1 MIQEQENG
9 REEADAPASDPQAT
23 NEAEAGLDAEQS
35 KSEQSQ
41 SEQQGEPSQ
50 SAELAPE
57 GDTEENLLERIQRLE
72 EDKLRLAAETQNAM
86 RRADQEVERA
96 RKFALE
102 SFTKDL
108 VPVVDNLE
116 RALQAGLDAE
126 VSKALLEGVEL
137 TLKSFQETL
146 ARYQL
151 VAIDPEGEPFNPEQ
165 HQAMAMQENGDVEPN
180 TVLTVFQKGYQL
192 NGRLIRP
199 AMVVVSKSPS

>member
-9 REEADAPASDPQAT
+9 REEAEAPASDPQAT
-23 NEAEAGLDAEQS
+23 SEAEAGLDAEHS
-35 KSEQSQ
+35 KAEQSQ
-41 SEQQGEPSQ
+41 SEQQSEPSQ
-50 SAELAPE
+50 SAEHAPE